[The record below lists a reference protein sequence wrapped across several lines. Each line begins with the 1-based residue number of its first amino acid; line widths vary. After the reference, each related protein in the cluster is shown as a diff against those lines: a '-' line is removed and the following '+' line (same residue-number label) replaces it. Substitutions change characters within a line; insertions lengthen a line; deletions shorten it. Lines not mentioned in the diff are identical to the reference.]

1 MDKERRFTDAE
12 IGIMKSVFAENKAL
26 LKIVRKFF
34 LQLPMS
40 DTEKTLLSQVKTR
53 ETIQV
58 LEKCILPNIDGDA
71 PFHQVID
78 LWMTIKLDGM
88 TPDTA
93 IYHLESRDILIKYLD
108 AMLKELRDEKV
119 ETIKI
124 DSLLFSKEKGAE
136 RNFIDL
142 LTRNTIIGHIEMQI
156 NQIFVLAGKKDEDVE
171 TTLKELDK
179 KNSAK

>member
-40 DTEKTLLSQVKTR
+40 DTEKTLLAQVKTR
-53 ETIQV
+53 EVIQV
-58 LEKCILPNIDGDA
+58 IEKCMLPTIDGDA

-93 IYHLESRDILIKYLD
+93 IYHIKSRDVLIKYFD
-108 AMLKELRDEKV
+108 AMLKEIKGETV
-119 ETIKI
+119 ETIKL
-124 DSLLFSKEKGAE
+124 DSLLFSEDKDADD
-136 RNFIDL
+136 NFTDL
-142 LTRNTIIGHIEMQI
+142 LTRNTIIGHVEMQI

-171 TTLKELDK
+171 TTLRELDK

>member
-1 MDKERRFTDAE
+1 MDKERRFTDEE
-12 IGIMKSVFAENKAL
+12 IGIMKSVFAENKTL

-40 DTEKTLLSQVKTR
+40 DIESTLLSQVKKP
-53 ETIQV
+53 EVVKV
-58 LEKCILPNIDGDA
+58 LEKSFLPTIDGDA

-88 TPDTA
+88 TPDVA
-93 IYHLESRDILIKYLD
+93 INYLKSRDVLIKYFGE
-108 AMLKELRDEKV
+108 MLKV
-119 ETIKI
+119 IKGEDANI
-124 DSLLFSKEKGAE
+124 ISLDSLLYSADKDEDE
-136 RNFIDL
+136 NFVDL
-142 LTRNTIIGHIEMQI
+142 LSRNSIVGHVEMQI

-171 TTLKELDK
+171 TTLRELDK